1 MGDLAKKVYSIYSIS
16 FKVCVRVVMC
26 IHGKK
31 GAEGWGRNLDS
42 LQLEFLMMSNGKKI
56 SLYFLGLLL
65 G

>member
-42 LQLEFLMMSNGKKI
+42 L
-56 SLYFLGLLL
+56 
-65 G
+65 